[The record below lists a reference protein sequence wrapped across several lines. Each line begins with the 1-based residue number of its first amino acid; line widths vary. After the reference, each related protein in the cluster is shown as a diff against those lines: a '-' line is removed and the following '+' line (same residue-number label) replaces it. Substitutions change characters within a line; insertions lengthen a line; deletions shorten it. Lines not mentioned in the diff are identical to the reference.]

1 MCRFRGVHFME
12 LGCETNF
19 TYFKFGWQKSDQGG
33 PGFWFLEPKWAT
45 GVAGDFAHQF
55 GATRWMAHAAGGWWQ
70 MGHAMRQRNVQ
81 STPISCWSNAAMNI
95 PNNWNAWKIIIAKAH
110 KAHRGTP
117 CTAHVSRELVAGFW
131 KRLELPKY
139 GSCWS
144 AFPLTPILYNEVL
157 VSITRKSVFK
167 FTKTGIDYGDYGGP
181 MDRSSV
187 RSWCGSNWV
196 APESAD
202 RGLATNSPCQAGTID
217 GLKNNWVNLVGAGIF
232 GEGHDSDYI
241 VIICDYNEFEEKTCL
256 QIQVV
261 YLRLDPLMVII
272 LLSQSQLGASCHAA
286 CGRCWEDYY
295 CRKIWKKENE
305 GKQWW
310 DLQHMNV
317 LSFSALG
324 RICSNPVGVASSP
337 PATYQAL
344 F

>member
-1 MCRFRGVHFME
+1 ME
-12 LGCETNF
+12 NHHSKGS
-19 TYFKFGWQKSDQGG
+19 Q
-33 PGFWFLEPKWAT
+33 
-45 GVAGDFAHQF
+45 
-55 GATRWMAHAAGGWWQ
+55 
-70 MGHAMRQRNVQ
+70 
-81 STPISCWSNAAMNI
+81 
-95 PNNWNAWKIIIAKAH
+95 
-110 KAHRGTP
+110 GTP

-305 GKQWW
+305 GKWRKTVMRPTTYECTQ
-310 DLQHMNV
+310 LQCTWQNLLESGRCRKFSTSNLPSAV
-317 LSFSALG
+317 LRVSTDRL
-324 RICSNPVGVASSP
+324 I
-337 PATYQAL
+337 
-344 F
+344 